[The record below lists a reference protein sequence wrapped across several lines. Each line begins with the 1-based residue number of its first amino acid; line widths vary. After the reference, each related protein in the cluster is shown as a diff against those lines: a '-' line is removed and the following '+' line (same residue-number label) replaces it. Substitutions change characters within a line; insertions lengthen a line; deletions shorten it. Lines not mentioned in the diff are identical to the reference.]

1 MTEEEYNQL
10 DTDFAHCPGTHCKKA
25 DKCLHHTAHKML
37 AANKHETY
45 SVVNPALITGTQ
57 PCPLFEL
64 DCKERFAW
72 GISRIYDN
80 VRVADMR
87 YIRDEIMYTLGKTV
101 YYRIKQQRR
110 VITEDEQETIRKIF
124 TVMGY
129 DGNAIHFDRYEEKYP
144 TLMRLYKLN

>member
-1 MTEEEYNQL
+1 MTEEEYNQF
-10 DTDFAHCPGTHCKKA
+10 DTDFE
-25 DKCLHHTAHKML
+25 ML

-64 DCKERFAW
+64 DRKERFAW

-87 YIRDEIMYTLGKTV
+87 FIRDEIMYTLGKTV

-110 VITEDEQETIRKIF
+110 VITEDEQETIRNIF
-124 TVMGY
+124 TEMGY
-129 DGNAIHFDRYEEKYP
+129 DGNAIQFDRYEEKYP
-144 TLMRLYKLN
+144 VLMRLYKLN

>member
-1 MTEEEYNQL
+1 MTEEEYNQF
-10 DTDFAHCPGTHCKKA
+10 DTDFAHCPGTHCEKA

-64 DCKERFAW
+64 DRKERFAW
-72 GISRIYDN
+72 GISHIYDN

-87 YIRDEIMYTLGKTV
+87 YIRNEIMYTLGTTV
-101 YYRIKQQRR
+101 YYR
-110 VITEDEQETIRKIF
+110 
-124 TVMGY
+124 
-129 DGNAIHFDRYEEKYP
+129 
-144 TLMRLYKLN
+144 RLCP